1 MYLVLTSRAAEP
13 IMNLKMLL
21 PIGENPPESLQDTIA
36 GCILQL
42 SRFVQPRNQK
52 RLQSKF

>member
-36 GCILQL
+36 GCILHL
-42 SRFVQPRNQK
+42 SRFIQPRNQK
-52 RLQSKF
+52 RL